1 MDRTA
6 CWLVTAWIGLGVA
19 TATLRF
25 VHADEPTD
33 KQIPAQEYVRFAARH
48 KGDSARGR
56 ALFADAK
63 RLNCTR
69 CHRARGQGGD
79 IGPDLSDI
87 GGKFDRPLLIESIL
101 EPSRQIVEGYRTT
114 TIGTTDRARGQRNC
128 PGRVARGVGAHRRR
142 RQAARCAHRPRSRIE
157 SSLTRRSC
165 PQDWPRPFLPR
176 NSPI

>member
-114 TIGTTDRARGQRNC
+114 TIGTTD
-128 PGRVARGVGAHRRR
+128 GRVVSGIARDESPAGLVLIDADGKRHAVALGRDRGSK
-142 RQAARCAHRPRSRIE
+142 AR
-157 SSLTRRSC
+157 
-165 PQDWPRPFLPR
+165 
-176 NSPI
+176 

>member
-56 ALFADAK
+56 AFSPMRSDSIAPDAIA
-63 RLNCTR
+63 
-69 CHRARGQGGD
+69 HA
-79 IGPDLSDI
+79 
-87 GGKFDRPLLIESIL
+87 
-101 EPSRQIVEGYRTT
+101 
-114 TIGTTDRARGQRNC
+114 A
-128 PGRVARGVGAHRRR
+128 RVAISARTFPTS
-142 RQAARCAHRPRSRIE
+142 AA
-157 SSLTRRSC
+157 SSTGPC
-165 PQDWPRPFLPR
+165 
-176 NSPI
+176 